1 MKYLGYITAHLW
13 RHKRRT
19 FLTVSSIAIALFL
32 FCTLRTV
39 MTSFD
44 AALRAS
50 ADTRLVVRH
59 AASLVFPLPLSYR
72 DRLSQI
78 EGITGVSFG
87 NWFGGIYKDPKNN
100 FAQFAVEVP
109 TFVKLF
115 PEVEMPA
122 DQVSAWLA
130 ERTSCVVGET
140 IAAKYGWKLGDVI
153 PIQGTIYPGDYRF
166 TVRGIYKGKTADVD
180 ENTLFFHWDYLNEA
194 MPAGRKGL
202 VGIYWLEIP
211 NGDMAADVSG
221 RVDALYANSSQPTK
235 TETEKAFQASFISMM
250 GNVSLLM
257 TILGSAILFAIL
269 LVTIN
274 TMMMAARERNTE
286 IAVLKTLGFSDSL
299 VLRLVG
305 AEAILVSLVGGIVGC
320 VAAWLIFQRADFTA
334 GGMFPNFTVMPQTVG
349 LGIVIAIA
357 MGLVSG
363 LVPALQAGRLRIAT
377 ALRKPVFLF
386 LFLFVIEPTQ

>member
-1 MKYLGYITAHLW
+1 MKFLGYIATHLW

-59 AASLVFPLPLSYR
+59 AASLVFPLPLAYR
-72 DRLSQI
+72 NRLAQV
-78 EGITGVSFG
+78 EGITGVSYG
-87 NWFGGIYKDPKNN
+87 NWFGGIYQDPKKQ
-100 FAQFAVEVP
+100 FAQFAVDVP
-109 TFVKLF
+109 TFIKLF
-115 PEVEMPA
+115 PELDLSSEQR
-122 DQVSAWLA
+122 DAWLA
-130 ERTSCVVGET
+130 ERTSC
-140 IAAKYGWKLGDVI
+140 IAGATLVAKYRWKVGDTI
-153 PIQGTIYPGDYRF
+153 PIQGTIYPGEYRF
-166 TVRGIYKGKTADVD
+166 TLRGIYKGKTADVD

-194 MPAGRKGL
+194 MPEVRKDL

-211 NGDMAADVSG
+211 NGEMAAAVSA

-250 GNVSLLM
+250 GNVSLLL

-274 TMMMAARERNTE
+274 TMMMAARERTTE
-286 IAVLKTLGFSDSL
+286 IAVLKTLGFSDGL

-305 AEAILVSLVGGIVGC
+305 GEAILVSLLGGIVGC
-320 VAAWLIFQRADFTA
+320 GAAWLAFQRVDFTA
-334 GGMFPNFTVMPQTVG
+334 GGMFPNFTVIPETVG
-349 LGIVIAIA
+349 WGILLAVA

-363 LVPALQAGRLRIAT
+363 MVPALQASRLHIAT
-377 ALRKPVFLF
+377 ALRKVA
-386 LFLFVIEPTQ
+386 

>member
-1 MKYLGYITAHLW
+1 MKFLNYIASHLW
-13 RHKRRT
+13 RHKRRS
-19 FLTVSSIAIALFL
+19 FLTISSIAIALFL

-59 AASLVFPLPLSYR
+59 AASLVFPLPLAYR
-72 DRLSQI
+72 DRLTQV
-78 EGITGVSFG
+78 EGITGVSYG
-87 NWFGGIYKDPKNN
+87 NWFGGIYQDPKNQ

-109 TFVKLF
+109 TFLKLF
-115 PEVEMPA
+115 PEIEMPEA
-122 DQVSAWLA
+122 QRSAWLA
-130 ERTSCVVGET
+130 ERTSCIVGAT
-140 IAAKYGWKLGDVI
+140 LAAKFGWKLGDTV
-153 PIQGTIYPGDYRF
+153 PIKGTIYPGDYRF
-166 TVRGIYKGKTADVD
+166 IVRGIYKGKTADVD

-194 MPAGRKGL
+194 MPAGRKGWI
-202 VGIYWLEIP
+202 GIYWLEIP
-211 NGDMAADVSG
+211 NGDMAAAVSA

-250 GNVSLLM
+250 GNVSLLL

-274 TMMMAARERNTE
+274 TMMMAARERTTE
-286 IAVLKTLGFSDSL
+286 IAVLKTLGFTDGL

-305 AEAILVSLVGGIVGC
+305 GEAILVSLLGGLVGC
-320 VAAWLIFQRADFTA
+320 GTAWLIFQRVDFTA
-334 GGMFPNFTVMPQTVG
+334 GGMFPNFTVVPATVG
-349 LGIVIAIA
+349 WGLLLALA

-363 LVPALQAGRLRIAT
+363 MVPAFQAGRLKIAN
-377 ALRKPVFLF
+377 ALRKVA
-386 LFLFVIEPTQ
+386 